1 MAAKVL
7 FHKERMLNV
16 IKKIIEKYKSG
27 AFREMWNETKWL
39 YSYAA
44 KYKWLIVIYIVIGL
58 FATGLA
64 LAASLVTKNLINE
77 VIGGKIS
84 AAAVALYVFLGL
96 SGIAVSALNRRLSAK
111 ISLRVNNEI
120 RADVFGK
127 FISTTWEEVSAFHSG
142 DLLNRING
150 DVSTVADSVIGWIPS
165 VTIKSAQFI
174 GAIAIICY
182 YDAAMALLSLISI
195 PAAALISSLLLRKMR
210 SYGTKIREAGSE
222 LMSFFE
228 ESLQNIQTV
237 KAFGLSQSLDG
248 RLAQLQKIY
257 YDTSLE
263 YNALSVKVTSGMS
276 VLGLFVSYLCMGWC
290 IFRLFTGAI
299 DIGTMVL
306 FIQLSSYL
314 SSSISS
320 LISSVPTVI
329 SATVSAGR
337 IISVLNLPREEEDE
351 SLAAREIADFGEAPE
366 IEFRDVSFGYKN
378 GGKVFS
384 EVNLTVAP
392 GEFAAFVG
400 PSGGGKTTLLRLL
413 LGLVKPQSGKAT
425 LSAKGKTT
433 EISSVTRRIFT
444 YVPQEKAMF
453 SGTVAEMLRLF
464 SPEATDE
471 EINAALKA
479 ACAYDFVAA
488 LPEGINTPLG
498 ERGAGFSEGQNQ
510 RLAIAR
516 AVLRKAPVL
525 LLDEATSAL
534 DLETERQVLENITAL
549 CRGKTLIV
557 MTHRESVLPLC
568 DSVYRISGGK
578 VEKVRYRALLL
589 LSV

>member
-7 FHKERMLNV
+7 FRKERMLNV

-77 VIGGKIS
+77 VLGGKIS

-165 VTIKSAQFI
+165 VTVKSAQFI

-351 SLAAREIADFGEAPE
+351 SLAAREIADFDEAPE

-425 LSAKGKTT
+425 LSAKGKAA

-534 DLETERQVLENITAL
+534 DLETERRVLENITAL

-578 VEKVRYRALLL
+578 VEKVR
-589 LSV
+589 

>member
-7 FHKERMLNV
+7 FRKERMLNV

-77 VIGGKIS
+77 VLGGKIS

-534 DLETERQVLENITAL
+534 DLETERRVLENITAL

-568 DSVYRISGGK
+568 DSVYRISDGK
-578 VEKVRYRALLL
+578 VEKVR
-589 LSV
+589 

>member
-7 FHKERMLNV
+7 FRKERMLNV

-77 VIGGKIS
+77 VLGGKIS

-351 SLAAREIADFGEAPE
+351 SLAAREIADSGEAPE

-433 EISSVTRRIFT
+433 EISSATRRIFT

-534 DLETERQVLENITAL
+534 DLETERRVLENITAL

-578 VEKVRYRALLL
+578 VEKVR
-589 LSV
+589 

>member
-7 FHKERMLNV
+7 FRKERMLNV

-77 VIGGKIS
+77 VLGGKIS
-84 AAAVALYVFLGL
+84 AAAVALYAFLGL

-127 FISTTWEEVSAFHSG
+127 FISTTWEDVSAFHSG

-534 DLETERQVLENITAL
+534 DLETERRVLENITAL

-578 VEKVRYRALLL
+578 VEKVR
-589 LSV
+589 

>member
-7 FHKERMLNV
+7 FRKERMLNV

-77 VIGGKIS
+77 VLGGKIS

-237 KAFGLSQSLDG
+237 KAFGLSQSLDS

-263 YNALSVKVTSGMS
+263 YNALSVKVISGMS

-534 DLETERQVLENITAL
+534 DLETERRVLENITAL

-578 VEKVRYRALLL
+578 VEKVR
-589 LSV
+589 

>member
-7 FHKERMLNV
+7 FRKERMLNV

-44 KYKWLIVIYIVIGL
+44 KYKWLIVIYIVVGL

-77 VIGGKIS
+77 VLGGKIS

-351 SLAAREIADFGEAPE
+351 SFAAREIADFGEAPE

-433 EISSVTRRIFT
+433 EISSATRRIFT

-534 DLETERQVLENITAL
+534 DLETERRVLENITAL

-578 VEKVRYRALLL
+578 VEKVR
-589 LSV
+589 

>member
-7 FHKERMLNV
+7 FRKERMLNV

-77 VIGGKIS
+77 VLGGKIS

-127 FISTTWEEVSAFHSG
+127 FISTTWEDVSAFHSG

-351 SLAAREIADFGEAPE
+351 SLAAREIADFGEAPK

-534 DLETERQVLENITAL
+534 DLETERRVLENITAL

-578 VEKVRYRALLL
+578 VEKVR
-589 LSV
+589 

>member
-7 FHKERMLNV
+7 FRKERMLNV

-77 VIGGKIS
+77 VLGGKIS

-433 EISSVTRRIFT
+433 EISSATRRIFT

-534 DLETERQVLENITAL
+534 GLETERRVLENITAL

-578 VEKVRYRALLL
+578 VEKVR
-589 LSV
+589 

>member
-7 FHKERMLNV
+7 FRKERMLNV

-77 VIGGKIS
+77 VLGGKIS

-165 VTIKSAQFI
+165 VTVKSAQFI

-433 EISSVTRRIFT
+433 EISSATRRIFT

-534 DLETERQVLENITAL
+534 DLETERRVLENITAL

-578 VEKVRYRALLL
+578 LEKVR
-589 LSV
+589 

>member
-1 MAAKVL
+1 M
-7 FHKERMLNV
+7 
-16 IKKIIEKYKSG
+16 
-27 AFREMWNETKWL
+27 
-39 YSYAA
+39 
-44 KYKWLIVIYIVIGL
+44 
-58 FATGLA
+58 
-64 LAASLVTKNLINE
+64 
-77 VIGGKIS
+77 
-84 AAAVALYVFLGL
+84 
-96 SGIAVSALNRRLSAK
+96 
-111 ISLRVNNEI
+111 
-120 RADVFGK
+120 
-127 FISTTWEEVSAFHSG
+127 
-142 DLLNRING
+142 
-150 DVSTVADSVIGWIPS
+150 
-165 VTIKSAQFI
+165 
-174 GAIAIICY
+174 
-182 YDAAMALLSLISI
+182 
-195 PAAALISSLLLRKMR
+195 
-210 SYGTKIREAGSE
+210 
-222 LMSFFE
+222 
-228 ESLQNIQTV
+228 
-237 KAFGLSQSLDG
+237 
-248 RLAQLQKIY
+248 
-257 YDTSLE
+257 
-263 YNALSVKVTSGMS
+263 
-276 VLGLFVSYLCMGWC
+276 
-290 IFRLFTGAI
+290 
-299 DIGTMVL
+299 
-306 FIQLSSYL
+306 
-314 SSSISS
+314 
-320 LISSVPTVI
+320 PTVI

-433 EISSVTRRIFT
+433 EISSATRRIFT

-534 DLETERQVLENITAL
+534 DLETERRVLENITAL

-578 VEKVRYRALLL
+578 VEKVR
-589 LSV
+589 

>member
-7 FHKERMLNV
+7 FRKERMLNV

-44 KYKWLIVIYIVIGL
+44 KYKWLIVLYIVIGL

-77 VIGGKIS
+77 VLGGKIS

-165 VTIKSAQFI
+165 VTVKSAQFI

-351 SLAAREIADFGEAPE
+351 SIAAREIADFGEAPE

-534 DLETERQVLENITAL
+534 DLETERRVLENITAL

-578 VEKVRYRALLL
+578 VEKVR
-589 LSV
+589 

>member
-7 FHKERMLNV
+7 FRKERMLNV

-77 VIGGKIS
+77 VLGGKIS

-351 SLAAREIADFGEAPE
+351 SLAAREITDFGEAPE

-433 EISSVTRRIFT
+433 EISSATRRIFT

-534 DLETERQVLENITAL
+534 DLETERRVLENITAL

-578 VEKVRYRALLL
+578 VEKVR
-589 LSV
+589 

>member
-1 MAAKVL
+1 
-7 FHKERMLNV
+7 MLNV

-44 KYKWLIVIYIVIGL
+44 KYKWLIVLYIVIGL

-351 SLAAREIADFGEAPE
+351 SLAAREITDFDEAPE

-534 DLETERQVLENITAL
+534 DLETERRVLENITAL

-578 VEKVRYRALLL
+578 VEKVR
-589 LSV
+589 

>member
-7 FHKERMLNV
+7 FRKERMLNV

-77 VIGGKIS
+77 VLGGKIS

-400 PSGGGKTTLLRLL
+400 PSGGGKTTLLRPL

-471 EINAALKA
+471 EINVALKA

-534 DLETERQVLENITAL
+534 DLETERRVLENITAL

-578 VEKVRYRALLL
+578 VEKVR
-589 LSV
+589 

>member
-7 FHKERMLNV
+7 FRKERMLNV

-77 VIGGKIS
+77 VLGGKIS

-510 RLAIAR
+510 RLAIVR
-516 AVLRKAPVL
+516 AVLRTAPVL
-525 LLDEATSAL
+525 LLDVATSAL
-534 DLETERQVLENITAL
+534 DLETERRVLENITAL

-578 VEKVRYRALLL
+578 VEKVR
-589 LSV
+589 

>member
-7 FHKERMLNV
+7 FRKERMLNV

-77 VIGGKIS
+77 VLGGKIS

-351 SLAAREIADFGEAPE
+351 NLAAREIADFGEAPE

-425 LSAKGKTT
+425 LSAKGKAA
-433 EISSVTRRIFT
+433 EISSATRRIFT

-534 DLETERQVLENITAL
+534 DLETERRVLENITAL

-578 VEKVRYRALLL
+578 VEKVR
-589 LSV
+589 

>member
-7 FHKERMLNV
+7 FRKERMLNV

-77 VIGGKIS
+77 VLGGKIS

-425 LSAKGKTT
+425 LSAKGKTA
-433 EISSVTRRIFT
+433 EISSATRRIFT

-534 DLETERQVLENITAL
+534 DLETERRVLENITAL

-578 VEKVRYRALLL
+578 VEKVR
-589 LSV
+589 

>member
-7 FHKERMLNV
+7 FRKERMLNV

-237 KAFGLSQSLDG
+237 KAFGLSQSLDN

-351 SLAAREIADFGEAPE
+351 SLAAREITDFGEAPE

-433 EISSVTRRIFT
+433 EISSATRRIFT

-534 DLETERQVLENITAL
+534 DLETERRVLENITAL

-578 VEKVRYRALLL
+578 VEKVR
-589 LSV
+589 

>member
-1 MAAKVL
+1 
-7 FHKERMLNV
+7 ML
-16 IKKIIEKYKSG
+16 KKIVEKYKSG
-27 AFREMWNETKWL
+27 AFREMWSETKWL

-44 KYKWLIVIYIVIGL
+44 KYKWLIVLYIAIGL
-58 FATGLA
+58 LATGLT

-77 VIGGKIS
+77 VLGGKIS
-84 AAAVALYVFLGL
+84 AAAVALYVFLGV

-150 DVSTVADSVIGWIPS
+150 DVSTVADSVIGWIPT
-165 VTIKSAQFI
+165 VTVKLAQFI
-174 GAIAIICY
+174 GALVIIFY
-182 YDAAMALLSLISI
+182 YDAAMALLSLVSI
-195 PAAALISSLLLRKMR
+195 PAAALISALLLRKMR
-210 SYGTKIREAGSE
+210 SYGAKIREAGGE

-237 KAFGLSQSLDG
+237 KAFGLSQSLDD
-248 RLAQLQKIY
+248 RLAHLQKIY

-276 VLGLFVSYLCMGWC
+276 VLGLAVSYLCMGWC
-290 IFRLFTGAI
+290 VFCLFTGAI

-306 FIQLSSYL
+306 FLQLSGYL

-320 LISSVPTVI
+320 LIGSVPTII

-337 IISVLNLPREEEDE
+337 IIAVMNLPREEEGKNAVADAIIG
-351 SLAAREIADFGEAPE
+351 SGKSPEIA
-366 IEFRDVSFGYKN
+366 FRDVAFGYKN
-378 GGKVFS
+378 GGEVFS
-384 EVNLTVAP
+384 GVNLTVAP

-400 PSGGGKTTLLRLL
+400 PSGGGKTTFLRVL
-413 LGLVKPQSGKAT
+413 LGLIKPRSGSVT
-425 LSAKGKTT
+425 LSADGKIT
-433 EISSVTRRIFT
+433 EISPSTRRIFT
-444 YVPQEKAMF
+444 YVPQEKAVF
-453 SGTVAEMLRLF
+453 SGTIAEMLRLF
-464 SPEATDE
+464 SPEVTDE
-471 EINAALKA
+471 EIFAALRA

-510 RLAIAR
+510 RLSIAR

-534 DLETERQVLENITAL
+534 DLETERQVLKNITDL

-568 DSVYRISGGK
+568 DSVYRISGGR
-578 VEKVRYRALLL
+578 VEKVR
-589 LSV
+589 

>member
-7 FHKERMLNV
+7 FRKERMLNV

-44 KYKWLIVIYIVIGL
+44 KYKWLIVLYIVIGL

-77 VIGGKIS
+77 VLGGKIS

-165 VTIKSAQFI
+165 VTVKSAQFI

-351 SLAAREIADFGEAPE
+351 SLAAREIADFDEAPK

-384 EVNLTVAP
+384 GVNLTVAP

-413 LGLVKPQSGKAT
+413 LGLVKPQSGKAS
-425 LSAKGKTT
+425 LSAKGKTA
-433 EISSVTRRIFT
+433 EISSATRRIFT

-534 DLETERQVLENITAL
+534 DLETERQVLKNITDL

-578 VEKVRYRALLL
+578 VEKVR
-589 LSV
+589 

>member
-7 FHKERMLNV
+7 FRKERMLNV

-77 VIGGKIS
+77 VLGGKIS

-351 SLAAREIADFGEAPE
+351 SIAAREIADFGEAPE

-534 DLETERQVLENITAL
+534 DLETERLVLENITAL

-578 VEKVRYRALLL
+578 VEKVR
-589 LSV
+589 

>member
-1 MAAKVL
+1 MVAKVL
-7 FHKERMLNV
+7 FRKERMLNV

-77 VIGGKIS
+77 VLGGKIS

-263 YNALSVKVTSGMS
+263 YNALSVKDTSGMS

-525 LLDEATSAL
+525 LLDEAISAL
-534 DLETERQVLENITAL
+534 DLETERRVLENITAL

-578 VEKVRYRALLL
+578 VEKVR
-589 LSV
+589 

>member
-7 FHKERMLNV
+7 FRKERMLNV

-77 VIGGKIS
+77 VLGGKIS

-237 KAFGLSQSLDG
+237 KAFGLSQSLDS

-351 SLAAREIADFGEAPE
+351 SLAALEIADFGEAPE

-534 DLETERQVLENITAL
+534 DLETERRVLENITAL

-578 VEKVRYRALLL
+578 VEKVR
-589 LSV
+589 

>member
-7 FHKERMLNV
+7 FRKERMLNV

-77 VIGGKIS
+77 VLGGKIS

-165 VTIKSAQFI
+165 VTVKSAQFI

-433 EISSVTRRIFT
+433 EISSATRKIFT

-534 DLETERQVLENITAL
+534 DLETERRVLENITAL

-578 VEKVRYRALLL
+578 VEKVR
-589 LSV
+589 

>member
-1 MAAKVL
+1 M
-7 FHKERMLNV
+7 

-44 KYKWLIVIYIVIGL
+44 KYKWLIVLYIVIGL

-77 VIGGKIS
+77 VLGGKIS

-165 VTIKSAQFI
+165 VTVKSAQFI

-351 SLAAREIADFGEAPE
+351 SLAAREIADFDEAPE

-384 EVNLTVAP
+384 GVNLTVAP

-425 LSAKGKTT
+425 LSAKGKTA

-534 DLETERQVLENITAL
+534 DLETERRVLENITAL

-578 VEKVRYRALLL
+578 VEKVR
-589 LSV
+589 

>member
-7 FHKERMLNV
+7 FRKERMLNV

-77 VIGGKIS
+77 VLGGKIS

-127 FISTTWEEVSAFHSG
+127 FISTTWEDVSAFHSG

-150 DVSTVADSVIGWIPS
+150 DVSTVPDSVIGWIPS

-392 GEFAAFVG
+392 GEFTAFVG

-433 EISSVTRRIFT
+433 EISSATRRIFT

-534 DLETERQVLENITAL
+534 DLETERRVLENITAL

-578 VEKVRYRALLL
+578 VEKVR
-589 LSV
+589 

>member
-1 MAAKVL
+1 
-7 FHKERMLNV
+7 ML
-16 IKKIIEKYKSG
+16 KKIIEKYKSG

-44 KYKWLIVIYIVIGL
+44 KYKWLIVLYIVVGL
-58 FATGLA
+58 FATGLS
-64 LAASLVTKNLINE
+64 LFASLVSKNLINE

-84 AAAVALYVFLGL
+84 SAAVALYVFLGV
-96 SGIAVSALNRRLSAK
+96 SGIAVSAFNRRISAK

-120 RADVFGK
+120 RADVFSK

-150 DVSTVADSVIGWIPS
+150 DVSIVADSVIGWIPS
-165 VTIKSAQFI
+165 VTVKLAQFI
-174 GAIAIICY
+174 GALAIIFY

-210 SYGTKIREAGSE
+210 SYGAKIREAGSE

-237 KAFGLSQSLDG
+237 KAFGLSQSLDS

-257 YDTSLE
+257 FDTSLE

-276 VLGLFVSYLCMGWC
+276 VLGLAVSYLCMGWC
-290 IFRLFTGAI
+290 IYRLFTGAI

-306 FIQLSSYL
+306 FLQLSGYL

-320 LISSVPTVI
+320 LIGSVPTVI
-329 SATVSAGR
+329 TATVSAGR
-337 IISVLNLPREEEDE
+337 IIAVLNLPREA
-351 SLAAREIADFGEAPE
+351 SGGNGAAEEIAASGKVPE
-366 IEFRDVSFGYKN
+366 IEFDNVGFGYKN
-378 GGKVFS
+378 GGEVFS
-384 EVNLTVAP
+384 GVNLKIAP

-400 PSGGGKTTLLRLL
+400 PSGGGKTTLLRVL
-413 LGLVKPQSGKAT
+413 LGLVKPAFGKAT
-425 LSAKGKTT
+425 LSAGGVTA
-433 EISSVTRRIFT
+433 EISPATRKIFT
-444 YVPQEKAMF
+444 YVPQEKAVF

-464 SPEATDE
+464 SPDATDE
-471 EINAALKA
+471 EIFAALKA
-479 ACAYDFVAA
+479 ACAYDFVTA
-488 LPEGINTPLG
+488 LPQGINTPLG

-510 RLAIAR
+510 RLSIAR

-534 DLETERQVLENITAL
+534 DLETERTVLENITAL

-568 DSVYRISGGK
+568 DSVYQISGGK
-578 VEKVRYRALLL
+578 VSRLRGK
-589 LSV
+589 

>member
-77 VIGGKIS
+77 VLGGKIS

-228 ESLQNIQTV
+228 ESSQNIQTV

-534 DLETERQVLENITAL
+534 DLETERRVLENITAL

-578 VEKVRYRALLL
+578 VEKVR
-589 LSV
+589 

>member
-7 FHKERMLNV
+7 FRKERMLNV

-77 VIGGKIS
+77 VLGGKIS

-127 FISTTWEEVSAFHSG
+127 FISTTWEDVSAFHSG

-534 DLETERQVLENITAL
+534 DLETERRVLENITAI

-578 VEKVRYRALLL
+578 VEKVR
-589 LSV
+589 

>member
-7 FHKERMLNV
+7 FRKERMLNV

-77 VIGGKIS
+77 VLGGKIS

-351 SLAAREIADFGEAPE
+351 SLAAREIADFDEAPE

-464 SPEATDE
+464 SPETTDE

-534 DLETERQVLENITAL
+534 DLETERLVLENITAL

-578 VEKVRYRALLL
+578 VEKVR
-589 LSV
+589 

>member
-1 MAAKVL
+1 
-7 FHKERMLNV
+7 ML
-16 IKKIIEKYKSG
+16 KKIIEKYKSG

-44 KYKWLIVIYIVIGL
+44 KYKWLIVLYIVVGL
-58 FATGLA
+58 FATGLS
-64 LAASLVTKNLINE
+64 LFASLVSKNLINE

-84 AAAVALYVFLGL
+84 SAAVALYVFLGV
-96 SGIAVSALNRRLSAK
+96 SGIAVSAFNRRISAK

-120 RADVFGK
+120 RADVFSK

-150 DVSTVADSVIGWIPS
+150 DVSIVADSVIGWIPS
-165 VTIKSAQFI
+165 VTVKLAQFI
-174 GAIAIICY
+174 GALAIIFY

-210 SYGTKIREAGSE
+210 SYGAKIREAGSE

-237 KAFGLSQSLDG
+237 KAFGLSQSLDS

-257 YDTSLE
+257 FDTSLE

-276 VLGLFVSYLCMGWC
+276 VLGLAVSYLCMGWC
-290 IFRLFTGAI
+290 IYRLFTGAI

-306 FIQLSSYL
+306 FLQLSGYL

-320 LISSVPTVI
+320 LIGSVPTVI
-329 SATVSAGR
+329 TATVSAGR
-337 IISVLNLPREEEDE
+337 IIAVLNLPREA
-351 SLAAREIADFGEAPE
+351 SGGNGAAEEIAASGKVPE
-366 IEFRDVSFGYKN
+366 IEFDNVGFGYKN
-378 GGKVFS
+378 GGEVFS
-384 EVNLTVAP
+384 GVNLKIAP

-400 PSGGGKTTLLRLL
+400 PSGGGKTTLLRVL
-413 LGLVKPQSGKAT
+413 LGLVKPAFGKAT
-425 LSAKGKTT
+425 LSAGGVTA
-433 EISSVTRRIFT
+433 EISPATRKIFT
-444 YVPQEKAMF
+444 YVPQEKAVF

-464 SPEATDE
+464 SPDATDV
-471 EINAALKA
+471 EIFAALKA

-488 LPEGINTPLG
+488 LPQGINTPLG

-510 RLAIAR
+510 RLSIAR

-534 DLETERQVLENITAL
+534 DLETERTVLENITAL

-568 DSVYRISGGK
+568 DSVYQISGGK
-578 VEKVRYRALLL
+578 VSRLRGK
-589 LSV
+589 

>member
-7 FHKERMLNV
+7 FRKERMLNV

-77 VIGGKIS
+77 VLGGKIS

-425 LSAKGKTT
+425 LSAKGKTK

-534 DLETERQVLENITAL
+534 DLETERRVLENITAL

-578 VEKVRYRALLL
+578 VEKVR
-589 LSV
+589 

>member
-7 FHKERMLNV
+7 FRKERMLNV

-77 VIGGKIS
+77 VLGGKIS
-84 AAAVALYVFLGL
+84 AAAVALYAFLGL

-351 SLAAREIADFGEAPE
+351 SLAALEIADFGEAPE

-534 DLETERQVLENITAL
+534 DLETERRVLENITAL

-578 VEKVRYRALLL
+578 VEKVR
-589 LSV
+589 

>member
-7 FHKERMLNV
+7 FRKERMLNV

-44 KYKWLIVIYIVIGL
+44 KYKWLIVLYIVIGL

-165 VTIKSAQFI
+165 VTVKSAQFI

-351 SLAAREIADFGEAPE
+351 SLAAREIADFDKAPE

-384 EVNLTVAP
+384 GVNLTVAP

-425 LSAKGKTT
+425 LSAKGKTA

-534 DLETERQVLENITAL
+534 DLETERRVLENITAL

-578 VEKVRYRALLL
+578 VEKVR
-589 LSV
+589 

>member
-7 FHKERMLNV
+7 FRKERMLNV

-77 VIGGKIS
+77 VLGGKIS

-351 SLAAREIADFGEAPE
+351 SLAAREIADFDEAPE

-425 LSAKGKTT
+425 LSAKGKAA

-534 DLETERQVLENITAL
+534 DLETERRVLENITAL

-578 VEKVRYRALLL
+578 VEKVR
-589 LSV
+589 

>member
-7 FHKERMLNV
+7 FRKERMLNV

-44 KYKWLIVIYIVIGL
+44 KYKWLIVLYIVIGL

-77 VIGGKIS
+77 VLGGKIS

-165 VTIKSAQFI
+165 VTVKSAQFI

-351 SLAAREIADFGEAPE
+351 SLAAREIADFDEAPE

-384 EVNLTVAP
+384 GVNLTVAP

-413 LGLVKPQSGKAT
+413 LGLVKPQSGKAS
-425 LSAKGKTT
+425 LSAKGKTA

-534 DLETERQVLENITAL
+534 DLETERRVLENITAL

-578 VEKVRYRALLL
+578 VEKVR
-589 LSV
+589 

>member
-7 FHKERMLNV
+7 FRKERMLNV

-337 IISVLNLPREEEDE
+337 IISLLNLPREEEDE
-351 SLAAREIADFGEAPE
+351 SLATREIADFGEAPE

-433 EISSVTRRIFT
+433 EISSATRRIFT

-534 DLETERQVLENITAL
+534 DLETERRVLENITAL

-578 VEKVRYRALLL
+578 VEKVR
-589 LSV
+589 

>member
-7 FHKERMLNV
+7 FRKERMLNV

-77 VIGGKIS
+77 VLGGKIS

-351 SLAAREIADFGEAPE
+351 SLAAREIADFDEAPE

-384 EVNLTVAP
+384 EINLTVAP

-534 DLETERQVLENITAL
+534 DLETERRVLENITAL

-578 VEKVRYRALLL
+578 VEKVR
-589 LSV
+589 

>member
-1 MAAKVL
+1 
-7 FHKERMLNV
+7 MLNV

-464 SPEATDE
+464 SPETTDE

-534 DLETERQVLENITAL
+534 DLETERLVLENITAL

-578 VEKVRYRALLL
+578 VEKVR
-589 LSV
+589 